1 MKKLNFWCA
10 ALLLAAVSHAS
21 QAQILIGQTAG
32 FTGPVGAGVKETTDG
47 AKLYIDA
54 INAKG
59 GVNGQK
65 IELISLDDKFDPK
78 LAGENARKLIEEQ
91 NVAAMFLTRGTPHTE
106 AMLPLLEKHGV
117 PLVGPSTGAM
127 VLHQPVKKHVF
138 NVRATYQREAEKAI
152 THLSSMG
159 ITRIGLVYADD
170 SFGADGVAGAQK
182 GFAAAKLQPAVL
194 EKFNRGKPDFGP
206 IVPKVVQSNAQAII
220 MVASGQAV
228 VDGMKAFRA
237 AGSAAQIVTLSNN
250 ASSGFIKSL
259 GDNAR
264 GVIVTQVFPYE
275 RSIAYS
281 MVKEAQELSKA
292 KGTGDISPAMLEGF
306 AAAKVLVEGLKRAG
320 AKPTRE
326 KIQAALEGVESEN
339 RPQRGQFLPH
349 LQAHSP
355 AMGQKDGEK
364 WTAAVDLQPTTPKPD
379 RLLVPQGPQPLRACS
394 SALHLPAPTASLIFG
409 SSASRAST
417 SAAPSTARFNLN
429 PLSPSAPVN
438 CAAIG

>member
-10 ALLLAAVSHAS
+10 ALMLAAVSHAS

-32 FTGPVGAGVKETTDG
+32 FTGPVGAGVKETTEG

-54 INAKG
+54 VNAKG

-138 NVRATYQREAEKAI
+138 NVRATYQREAEKAVS
-152 THLSSMG
+152 HLNSMG

-194 EKFNRGKPDFGP
+194 EKFNRSKPDFGP
-206 IVPKVVQSNAQAII
+206 IAPKVVQSNAQAII

-228 VDGMKAFRA
+228 VDGLKAFRA

-250 ASSGFIKSL
+250 ASTGFIKSL

-275 RSIAYS
+275 RSIAYG

-326 KIQAALEGVESEN
+326 KIQAALESIRKFDIGGLEVNYSLEDHTGLDFADLSII
-339 RPQRGQFLPH
+339 GT
-349 LQAHSP
+349 
-355 AMGQKDGEK
+355 DGK
-364 WTAAVDLQPTTPKPD
+364 FK
-379 RLLVPQGPQPLRACS
+379 R
-394 SALHLPAPTASLIFG
+394 
-409 SSASRAST
+409 
-417 SAAPSTARFNLN
+417 
-429 PLSPSAPVN
+429 
-438 CAAIG
+438 

>member
-54 INAKG
+54 VNAKG

-106 AMLPLLEKHGV
+106 AILPLLEKYGV
-117 PLVGPSTGAM
+117 PLIGPSTGAM

-138 NVRATYQREAEKAI
+138 NVRATYQREAEKAV
-152 THLSSMG
+152 THLNSMG

-194 EKFNRGKPDFGP
+194 EKFNRSKPDFGP
-206 IVPKVVQSNAQAII
+206 IAPKVVQSNAQAII

-275 RSIAYS
+275 RSIAYG

-326 KIQAALEGVESEN
+326 KIQAALESIRKFDIGGLEVNYSLEDHTGLDFADLSII
-339 RPQRGQFLPH
+339 GT
-349 LQAHSP
+349 
-355 AMGQKDGEK
+355 DGK
-364 WTAAVDLQPTTPKPD
+364 F
-379 RLLVPQGPQPLRACS
+379 RR
-394 SALHLPAPTASLIFG
+394 
-409 SSASRAST
+409 
-417 SAAPSTARFNLN
+417 
-429 PLSPSAPVN
+429 
-438 CAAIG
+438 

>member
-1 MKKLNFWCA
+1 MQKFNVWCV
-10 ALLLAAVSHAS
+10 ALALVALS
-21 QAQILIGQTAG
+21 QVGHAQILIGQTAG
-32 FTGPVGAGVKETTDG
+32 FTGPVGAGVKETTEG

-54 INAKG
+54 VNVRG

-65 IELISLDDKFDPK
+65 IELISLDDKFEPK

-91 NVAAMFLTRGTPHTE
+91 NVAALFLTRGTPHTE
-106 AMLPLLEKHGV
+106 AMLPFLDKYGV
-117 PLVGPSTGAM
+117 PLIGPSTGAM

-138 NVRATYQREAEKAI
+138 NVRATYQREAEKAVS
-152 THLSSMG
+152 HLSSMG

-182 GFAAAKLQPAVL
+182 GFAAAKLQPVVL

-206 IVPKVVQSNAQAII
+206 VTPKVIQSNAQAII

-228 VDGMKAFRA
+228 VDGVKAFRV

-281 MVKEAQELSKA
+281 MVKEAQDLAKA
-292 KGTGDISPAMLEGF
+292 KGAGDISPAMLEGF
-306 AAAKVLVEGLKRAG
+306 AAAKVLVEGLRRAG

-326 KIQAALEGVESEN
+326 KIQAALEGIRKLDIGGLEVN
-339 RPQRGQFLPH
+339 Y
-349 LQAHSP
+349 SP
-355 AMGQKDGEK
+355 EDHTGLDFADLSIIGTDGK
-364 WTAAVDLQPTTPKPD
+364 FK
-379 RLLVPQGPQPLRACS
+379 R
-394 SALHLPAPTASLIFG
+394 
-409 SSASRAST
+409 
-417 SAAPSTARFNLN
+417 
-429 PLSPSAPVN
+429 
-438 CAAIG
+438 